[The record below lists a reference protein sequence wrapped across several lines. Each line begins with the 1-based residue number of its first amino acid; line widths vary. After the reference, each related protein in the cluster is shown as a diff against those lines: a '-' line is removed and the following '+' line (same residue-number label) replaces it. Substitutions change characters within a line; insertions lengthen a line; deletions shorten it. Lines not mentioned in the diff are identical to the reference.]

1 MANLMDSAFLG
12 ADLSEQISFLDIM
25 YVIFIDV
32 YVYDVPYHDHV
43 ITHTLQSNS
52 TPTSKQHGFPQ

>member
-25 YVIFIDV
+25 YLIFIDV
-32 YVYDVPYHDHV
+32 CV
-43 ITHTLQSNS
+43 
-52 TPTSKQHGFPQ
+52 